1 MKMIKLDAIDS
12 TNSYLKKLLL
22 KENIN
27 DFTVVVSKHQ
37 TNGRGRNGNLWA
49 NKPSLN
55 LAFSVYKRFN
65 NFSVNE
71 KFMLNILSSISVYE
85 VLKKYKL
92 NNLTIKWPN
101 DIMTENKKIAGILI
115 ENSVR
120 GNKINHSVIGVGINI
135 NQSQFLDL
143 PNATSVFLESG
154 KKHSVEKI
162 AVELKDAIQKNF
174 TDFEIRETE
183 LIEFYNSVLF
193 KRNVTTDFTTVNAKK
208 IQGTIIGVNKEGT
221 LSLKQKNHKV
231 FEYAENQIKMKI

>member
-12 TNSYLKKLLL
+12 TNSYLKRLLL
-22 KENIN
+22 TENIN

-37 TNGRGRNGNLWA
+37 TNGRGRNGNLWV

-55 LAFSVYKRFN
+55 LAFSVYKRFI

-71 KFMLNILSSISVYE
+71 KFMLNVVSSVSVYE

-120 GNKINHSVIGVGINI
+120 GNKINHSVIGIGINI

-154 KKHSVEKI
+154 NKHSVDKI
-162 AVELKDAIQKNF
+162 AVELKDAVEKNF
-174 TDFEIRETE
+174 TNFELKETE
-183 LIEFYNSVLF
+183 LIEFYNNVLF
-193 KRNVTTDFTTVNAKK
+193 KRNIIADFTTVNAKK

-231 FEYAENQIKMKI
+231 FEYSENQIKMEI

>member
-37 TNGRGRNGNLWA
+37 TNGRGRNGNLWV

-55 LAFSVYKRFN
+55 LAFSVYKRFI

-71 KFMLNILSSISVYE
+71 KFMLNIVSSVSVYE

-162 AVELKDAIQKNF
+162 AVELKDAIKKNF
-174 TDFEIRETE
+174 TNFEIRETE
-183 LIEFYNSVLF
+183 LIEFYNSVLY
-193 KRNVTTDFTTVNAKK
+193 KRNIIADFTTVDAKK
-208 IQGTIIGVNKEGT
+208 IQGTIIGVNKEGI

-231 FEYAENQIKMKI
+231 FEFSENQIKMKI

>member
-71 KFMLNILSSISVYE
+71 KFMLNIVSSVSVYE

-162 AVELKDAIQKNF
+162 AVELKDAIKKNF
-174 TDFEIRETE
+174 TNFEIRETE

>member
-1 MKMIKLDAIDS
+1 MIKLDAIDS

>member
-1 MKMIKLDAIDS
+1 MIKLDAIDS

-22 KENIN
+22 KENVN

-55 LAFSVYKRFN
+55 LAFSVYKRFT

-71 KFMLNILSSISVYE
+71 KFMLNIVSSVSVYE

-162 AVELKDAIQKNF
+162 AVELKDAIKKNF
-174 TDFEIRETE
+174 TNFEIRETE
-183 LIEFYNSVLF
+183 LIEFYNNVLY
-193 KRNVTTDFTTVNAKK
+193 KRNVTTDFTTVDAKK

-231 FEYAENQIKMKI
+231 FEFSENQIKMKI

>member
-37 TNGRGRNGNLWA
+37 TNGRGRNGNLWV

-55 LAFSVYKRFN
+55 LAFSVYKRFI
-65 NFSVNE
+65 NFSVKE
-71 KFMLNILSSISVYE
+71 KFMLNIVSSVSVYE

-162 AVELKDAIQKNF
+162 AVELKDTIKKNF
-174 TDFEIRETE
+174 TNFEIRETE

-208 IQGTIIGVNKEGT
+208 IQGTIIGVNKEGI

>member
-22 KENIN
+22 KKNIN

-37 TNGRGRNGNLWA
+37 TNGRGRNGNLWV
-49 NKPSLN
+49 NRPSLN
-55 LAFSVYKRFN
+55 LAFSVYKRFI

-71 KFMLNILSSISVYE
+71 KFILNILSSISVYE

-162 AVELKDAIQKNF
+162 AVELKDAIKKNF
-174 TDFEIRETE
+174 TNFDIRETE

>member
-162 AVELKDAIQKNF
+162 AVELKDAIKKNF
-174 TDFEIRETE
+174 TNFEIRETE

-208 IQGTIIGVNKEGT
+208 IQGTIIGVNKEGI

>member
-49 NKPSLN
+49 NKPSVN
-55 LAFSVYKRFN
+55 LAFSVYKRFT

-71 KFMLNILSSISVYE
+71 KFILNIVSSVSVYE

-101 DIMTENKKIAGILI
+101 DIMTENKKL
-115 ENSVR
+115 
-120 GNKINHSVIGVGINI
+120 
-135 NQSQFLDL
+135 
-143 PNATSVFLESG
+143 LE
-154 KKHSVEKI
+154 
-162 AVELKDAIQKNF
+162 F
-174 TDFEIRETE
+174 
-183 LIEFYNSVLF
+183 
-193 KRNVTTDFTTVNAKK
+193 
-208 IQGTIIGVNKEGT
+208 
-221 LSLKQKNHKV
+221 
-231 FEYAENQIKMKI
+231 

>member
-55 LAFSVYKRFN
+55 LAFSVYKRFT

-71 KFMLNILSSISVYE
+71 KFMLNIVSSVSVYE

-120 GNKINHSVIGVGINI
+120 GNKINHSVIGIGINI

-143 PNATSVFLESG
+143 PNATSIFLESG
-154 KKHSVEKI
+154 NKHSVDKI
-162 AVELKDAIQKNF
+162 AVELKDAIEKNF
-174 TDFEIRETE
+174 TNFKKRETE
-183 LIEFYNSVLF
+183 LIEFYNNVLF
-193 KRNVTTDFTTVNAKK
+193 KRNIIADFTTVDAKK

-231 FEYAENQIKMKI
+231 FEFSENQIKMKI

>member
-37 TNGRGRNGNLWA
+37 TNGRGRNGNLWV

-55 LAFSVYKRFN
+55 LAFSVYKRFI

-71 KFMLNILSSISVYE
+71 KFMLNIVSSVSVYE

-162 AVELKDAIQKNF
+162 AVELKDAFKKNF
-174 TDFEIRETE
+174 TNFEIRETE

-193 KRNVTTDFTTVNAKK
+193 KRNVTTDFTNVNAKK
-208 IQGTIIGVNKEGT
+208 IQGTIIGVNKEGI

>member
-55 LAFSVYKRFN
+55 LAFSVYKRFI

-120 GNKINHSVIGVGINI
+120 GNKINHSVIGIGINI

-154 KKHSVEKI
+154 KKYSVEKI
-162 AVELKDAIQKNF
+162 AVELKDAIKKNF
-174 TDFEIRETE
+174 TNFEIRETE
-183 LIEFYNSVLF
+183 LIEFYNCVLY
-193 KRNVTTDFTTVNAKK
+193 KRNLLADFTTVDAKK
-208 IQGTIIGVNKEGT
+208 IHGTIIGVNKEGT

-231 FEYAENQIKMKI
+231 FEFSENQIKMKI

>member
-55 LAFSVYKRFN
+55 LAFSVYKRFI

-162 AVELKDAIQKNF
+162 AVELKDAFKKNF
-174 TDFEIRETE
+174 TNFEIRETE

-193 KRNVTTDFTTVNAKK
+193 KRNVTTDFTNVNAKK
-208 IQGTIIGVNKEGT
+208 IQGTIIGVNKDGI

>member
-120 GNKINHSVIGVGINI
+120 GNKINHSVIGIGINI

>member
-37 TNGRGRNGNLWA
+37 TNGRGRNGNLWV

-55 LAFSVYKRFN
+55 LAFSVYKRFI

-71 KFMLNILSSISVYE
+71 KFMLNIVSSVSVYE

-120 GNKINHSVIGVGINI
+120 GNKINHSVIGIGINI

-162 AVELKDAIQKNF
+162 AVELKDAIKKNF
-174 TDFEIRETE
+174 TNFEIRETE

>member
-22 KENIN
+22 KKNIN

-55 LAFSVYKRFN
+55 LAFSVYKRFI
-65 NFSVNE
+65 NFSVKE
-71 KFMLNILSSISVYE
+71 KFMLNIVSSVSVYE

-120 GNKINHSVIGVGINI
+120 GNNINHSVIGVGINI

-162 AVELKDAIQKNF
+162 AVELKDTIKKKF
-174 TDFEIRETE
+174 TNFEIRETE
-183 LIEFYNSVLF
+183 LIEFYNSVLY
-193 KRNVTTDFTTVNAKK
+193 KRNVTTDFTTIDAKK

-231 FEYAENQIKMKI
+231 FEFSENQIKMKI

>member
-22 KENIN
+22 KENVN

-55 LAFSVYKRFN
+55 LAFSVYKRFI
-65 NFSVNE
+65 NFSVKE
-71 KFMLNILSSISVYE
+71 KFMLNIVSSVSVYE

-162 AVELKDAIQKNF
+162 AVELKDAIKKNF
-174 TDFEIRETE
+174 INFEIRETE
-183 LIEFYNSVLF
+183 LIEFYNSVLY
-193 KRNVTTDFTTVNAKK
+193 KRNVTTDFTTVDAKK

-231 FEYAENQIKMKI
+231 FEFSENQIKMKI

>member
-1 MKMIKLDAIDS
+1 MIKLDAIDS

-55 LAFSVYKRFN
+55 LAFSVYKRFI

-162 AVELKDAIQKNF
+162 AVELKDAIKKNF
-174 TDFEIRETE
+174 TNFEIRETE
-183 LIEFYNSVLF
+183 LIEFYNSVLY
-193 KRNVTTDFTTVNAKK
+193 KRNLIADFTTVDAKK
-208 IQGTIIGVNKEGT
+208 IHGTIIGVNKEGT

>member
-55 LAFSVYKRFN
+55 LAFSVYKRFT

-71 KFMLNILSSISVYE
+71 KFMLNIVSSVSVYE

-162 AVELKDAIQKNF
+162 AVELKDAFKKNF
-174 TDFEIRETE
+174 TNFEIRETE

-208 IQGTIIGVNKEGT
+208 IQGTIIGVNKEGI

>member
-1 MKMIKLDAIDS
+1 MIKLDAIDS

-55 LAFSVYKRFN
+55 LAFSVYKRFI

-162 AVELKDAIQKNF
+162 AVELKDAFKKNF
-174 TDFEIRETE
+174 TNFEIRETE

-208 IQGTIIGVNKEGT
+208 IQGTIIGVNKEGI

>member
-1 MKMIKLDAIDS
+1 MIKLDAIDS

-162 AVELKDAIQKNF
+162 AVELKDAIKKNF
-174 TDFEIRETE
+174 TNFEIRETE

>member
-22 KENIN
+22 KKNIN

-37 TNGRGRNGNLWA
+37 TNGRGRNGNLWF

-55 LAFSVYKRFN
+55 LAFSVYKRFI

-71 KFMLNILSSISVYE
+71 KFMLNIVSSVSVYE

-120 GNKINHSVIGVGINI
+120 GNKINHSVIGIGINI

-154 KKHSVEKI
+154 KKHSVDKI
-162 AVELKDAIQKNF
+162 AVELKDAIEKNF
-174 TDFEIRETE
+174 TNFKKRETE
-183 LIEFYNSVLF
+183 LIEFYNSVLY
-193 KRNVTTDFTTVNAKK
+193 KRNVATDFITVDAKK

-231 FEYAENQIKMKI
+231 FEYSENQIKMKI

>member
-55 LAFSVYKRFN
+55 LAFSVYKRFI

-71 KFMLNILSSISVYE
+71 KFMLNIVSSVSVYE

-162 AVELKDAIQKNF
+162 AVELKDAFKKNF
-174 TDFEIRETE
+174 TNFEIRETE

-208 IQGTIIGVNKEGT
+208 IQGTIIGVNKEGI

>member
-174 TDFEIRETE
+174 TDFEIRESE

>member
-162 AVELKDAIQKNF
+162 AVELKDAIKKNF
-174 TDFEIRETE
+174 TNFEIRETE

>member
-55 LAFSVYKRFN
+55 LAFSVYKRFI

-71 KFMLNILSSISVYE
+71 KFMLNIVSSISVYE

-162 AVELKDAIQKNF
+162 AVELKDAIKKNF
-174 TDFEIRETE
+174 TNFEIRETE
-183 LIEFYNSVLF
+183 LIEFYNSVLY
-193 KRNVTTDFTTVNAKK
+193 KRNLIADFTTVDAKK
-208 IQGTIIGVNKEGT
+208 IHGTIIGVNKEGT

-231 FEYAENQIKMKI
+231 FEFSENQIKMKI

>member
-1 MKMIKLDAIDS
+1 M
-12 TNSYLKKLLL
+12 L

-49 NKPSLN
+49 NKTSLN
-55 LAFSVYKRFN
+55 LAFSVYKRFI
-65 NFSVNE
+65 NFSVKE
-71 KFMLNILSSISVYE
+71 KFMLNIVSSVSVYE

-162 AVELKDAIQKNF
+162 AVELKDAFKKNF
-174 TDFEIRETE
+174 TNFEIRETE

-208 IQGTIIGVNKEGT
+208 IQGTIIGVNKEGI

-231 FEYAENQIKMKI
+231 FEFSENQIKMKI

>member
-71 KFMLNILSSISVYE
+71 KFMLNIVSSVSVYE

>member
-71 KFMLNILSSISVYE
+71 KFMLNIVSSVSVYE

-231 FEYAENQIKMKI
+231 FEYAENQIKMKF

>member
-1 MKMIKLDAIDS
+1 MIKLDAIDS

-37 TNGRGRNGNLWA
+37 TNGRGRNGNLWV

-55 LAFSVYKRFN
+55 LAFSVYKRFI

-71 KFMLNILSSISVYE
+71 KFMLNIVSSVSVYE

-162 AVELKDAIQKNF
+162 AVELKDAIKKNF
-174 TDFEIRETE
+174 TNFEIRETE
-183 LIEFYNSVLF
+183 LIEFYNSALY
-193 KRNVTTDFTTVNAKK
+193 KRNLIADFTTVDAKK
-208 IQGTIIGVNKEGT
+208 IHGTIIGVNKEGT

-231 FEYAENQIKMKI
+231 FEFSENQIKMKI